1 RRVVDDYRSAWPRR
15 QFRLVGDELG
25 CCAHAKELWVEQILS
40 NLVSNAVKYSPPDGP
55 VDVVVSHTGGDIAI
69 SVRDHGCGIHTQEL
83 DGRSVSVH
91 VEDNR
96 VVVEIDDPDLA
107 DLMTQALAL
116 RPAEAHGAPL
126 SGEAPAAVSFSG
138 IWAAA
143 RNAAGDVFLRLAEGR
158 ASSRGA

>member
-1 RRVVDDYRSAWPRR
+1 MTE
-15 QFRLVGDELG
+15 RLSHRGTTTGLPEELG
-25 CCAHAKELWVEQILS
+25 
-40 NLVSNAVKYSPPDGP
+40 
-55 VDVVVSHTGGDIAI
+55 
-69 SVRDHGCGIHTQEL
+69 
-83 DGRSVSVH
+83 GRRVSVH

-116 RPAEAHGAPL
+116 RPAEAQGAPL

-158 ASSRGA
+158 ASSRGARRRPAPSEPDGA